1 MKERKLWV
9 IVNIATGTT
18 VERLGTHGSRKSAQA
33 MLDAH
38 LEAFEVNLKP
48 NFEVREKEPD
58 KGA

>member
-9 IVNIATGTT
+9 IVNITTGKT
-18 VERLGTHGSRKSAQA
+18 VERLGTHGSKKAAQA